1 MGTSFQGGSHHSFFG
16 LNSILSLLFPHKC
29 VSCDDEV
36 GHKDKLFCFG
46 CESRINW
53 SRPYDKEINDQIL
66 QGINLSNI
74 ERAHSLFVFSK
85 EGVEQSVIHRLKY
98 QNSKQTGV
106 LLGKKLGLKIK
117 ETKREVQLDCLIA
130 VPVFHSKKYD
140 RGYNQSQSIS
150 KGLSLVLNIPI
161 ENSILRKKRKTK
173 TQTKLSKEERQINVE
188 NSFTASKKFLK
199 FKSIGIVDDVVT
211 TGSTLR
217 SICREIT
224 GINKSIKITIFTIGV
239 ARLE

>member
-1 MGTSFQGGSHHSFFG
+1 M
-16 LNSILSLLFPHKC
+16 K
-29 VSCDDEV
+29 
-36 GHKDKLFCFG
+36 
-46 CESRINW
+46 
-53 SRPYDKEINDQIL
+53 
-66 QGINLSNI
+66 
-74 ERAHSLFVFSK
+74 
-85 EGVEQSVIHRLKY
+85 
-98 QNSKQTGV
+98 
-106 LLGKKLGLKIK
+106 
-117 ETKREVQLDCLIA
+117 
-130 VPVFHSKKYD
+130 
-140 RGYNQSQSIS
+140 YNQSQSIS

-217 SICREIT
+217 SICSEIT

>member
-16 LNSILSLLFPHKC
+16 LNSIFSLLFPEKC

-36 GHKDKLFCFG
+36 RNKDKLFCFG

-117 ETKREVQLDCLIA
+117 EAKCEV
-130 VPVFHSKKYD
+130 
-140 RGYNQSQSIS
+140 
-150 KGLSLVLNIPI
+150 
-161 ENSILRKKRKTK
+161 
-173 TQTKLSKEERQINVE
+173 
-188 NSFTASKKFLK
+188 
-199 FKSIGIVDDVVT
+199 
-211 TGSTLR
+211 
-217 SICREIT
+217 
-224 GINKSIKITIFTIGV
+224 
-239 ARLE
+239 